1 MLKPFVLS
9 VKTRIDNAELFSTVN
24 STQLSNMVYGNC
36 NVKIKACNFSK
47 NHSVFIIEIEIS
59 NKIVD
64 SYKWLRVE

>member
-1 MLKPFVLS
+1 MLKPLAVLS

-36 NVKIKACNFSK
+36 NAKIKACNFSK
-47 NHSVFIIEIEIS
+47 NHLVFIIEIEIS

-64 SYKWLRVE
+64 SYK